1 MLQNIE
7 YIKQNANIVEVIQSF
22 IPLRKNGGN
31 YISKCPF
38 HDEDTPSFTVNL
50 RKNIFHCF
58 GCNEGG
64 NAVDFVMKYERI
76 DFVQAIKKVANI
88 CNIDIQEHK
97 TYTKKALDYIEI
109 TERYQ
114 ELYNESLKALLQH
127 DKLCQYLEKRGI
139 KKEFFSVY
147 KIGLCLDKQTIIK
160 IMGYKLSL
168 ELGLIIGKSDYNFF
182 QNRLLFFI
190 SDAKSNIVG
199 ISGRIHDYNN
209 FSKSPKYIN
218 SKESTIYKKSEILYN
233 LHFALQIMKEHK
245 KNEIYIVEG
254 YVDALTCN
262 LLHIPAIALCGTGFN
277 KNHLTLLNKYIDE
290 KTKIYLA
297 LDSDIAGNNAT
308 IRAYKILLQYGF
320 IEAKV
325 AILKGYKDLNEF
337 YILSQDKTNIPF
349 MIYEALFFCLE
360 TEIAN
365 AITIA
370 QKRSKLAF
378 YVNFYKNSNDYF
390 TKQYMSV
397 YIKKYI
403 DIQNQKPEQ
412 NTHYNIKDEHLLL
425 AILANDRKKR
435 FIAEP
440 ILQSSF
446 FSDSVAFLDI
456 MANKQTKNM
465 RKYMLMPYAE
475 ISDEVF
481 YKIIIRYKIIFLKQ
495 SLQAISDVKQKLLIK
510 KQIQDLKKRLN

>member
-1 MLQNIE
+1 M
-7 YIKQNANIVEVIQSF
+7 
-22 IPLRKNGGN
+22 
-31 YISKCPF
+31 
-38 HDEDTPSFTVNL
+38 
-50 RKNIFHCF
+50 
-58 GCNEGG
+58 
-64 NAVDFVMKYERI
+64 
-76 DFVQAIKKVANI
+76 
-88 CNIDIQEHK
+88 
-97 TYTKKALDYIEI
+97 
-109 TERYQ
+109 
-114 ELYNESLKALLQH
+114 
-127 DKLCQYLEKRGI
+127 
-139 KKEFFSVY
+139 
-147 KIGLCLDKQTIIK
+147 
-160 IMGYKLSL
+160 
-168 ELGLIIGKSDYNFF
+168 
-182 QNRLLFFI
+182 
-190 SDAKSNIVG
+190 
-199 ISGRIHDYNN
+199 
-209 FSKSPKYIN
+209 
-218 SKESTIYKKSEILYN
+218 
-233 LHFALQIMKEHK
+233 
-245 KNEIYIVEG
+245 
-254 YVDALTCN
+254 
-262 LLHIPAIALCGTGFN
+262 
-277 KNHLTLLNKYIDE
+277 
-290 KTKIYLA
+290 
-297 LDSDIAGNNAT
+297 
-308 IRAYKILLQYGF
+308 
-320 IEAKV
+320 
-325 AILKGYKDLNEF
+325 KGYKDLNEF
-337 YILSQDKTNIPF
+337 YILSQDKTKIPF

-456 MANKQTKNM
+456 MAGKQTKNM

-495 SLQAISDVKQKLLIK
+495 SLQAISDVKQKLFIK